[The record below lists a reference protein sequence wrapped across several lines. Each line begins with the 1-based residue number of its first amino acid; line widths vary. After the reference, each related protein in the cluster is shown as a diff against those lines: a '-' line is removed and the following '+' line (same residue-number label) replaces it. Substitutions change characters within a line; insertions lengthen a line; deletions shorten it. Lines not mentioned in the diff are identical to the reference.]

1 MAGCRVEL
9 FAAIRRDSRVDAL
22 SIREL
27 AVKHRVHRRT
37 VRRAL
42 SSAIPPPQYAEA
54 AAPRLDPF
62 NAAIDGLLR
71 TDLDVPRSSDTPHG
85 GCMPA

>member
-42 SSAIPPPQYAEA
+42 SSAIRHSQLQESHPADNP
-54 AAPRLDPF
+54 
-62 NAAIDGLLR
+62 
-71 TDLDVPRSSDTPHG
+71 TPAQPNSPG
-85 GCMPA
+85 R